1 MSKSCLVSS
10 SHSVVGS
17 WNTRFLESLWVK
29 CGTASKAVKKW
40 SQDEGNGN
48 DFVMTSLR
56 GGVFENKDFLNLASL
71 GSWVIPKSC
80 GFGRQDAGPY
90 RQSYDPRLQTTNRS
104 SAWCCTC
111 TDQKKIAARQIPT
124 RVMESTFLTDLPE
137 GGCTCCLRMWFS
149 LITQILTSQRNLFR
163 RQCIYLK
170 ACYAFWGPFN

>member
-1 MSKSCLVSS
+1 MNQTSRFARRLGTLRCENLVMKQRSTAVQACVK
-10 SHSVVGS
+10 VVPRFKFTFRC

-80 GFGRQDAGPY
+80 GFGRQDAGLY
-90 RQSYDPRLQTTNRS
+90 RHPTIPRLIFSSFQTTNQS
-104 SAWCCTC
+104 SR
-111 TDQKKIAARQIPT
+111 D
-124 RVMESTFLTDLPE
+124 F
-137 GGCTCCLRMWFS
+137 
-149 LITQILTSQRNLFR
+149 
-163 RQCIYLK
+163 
-170 ACYAFWGPFN
+170 